1 MLLHQPGYKAAYPP
15 RACNPA
21 RLPPLPRGSRTLQGL
36 FVTGSPPCSTQ
47 RPRDLT
53 CRDMHI
59 PVLEEVVAG
68 KHGTRIIPQGN
79 VR

>member
-1 MLLHQPGYKAAYPP
+1 M
-15 RACNPA
+15 
-21 RLPPLPRGSRTLQGL
+21 QGL

-53 CRDMHI
+53 CRDMHV

-68 KHGTRIIPQGN
+68 KHGIRIIPQGN